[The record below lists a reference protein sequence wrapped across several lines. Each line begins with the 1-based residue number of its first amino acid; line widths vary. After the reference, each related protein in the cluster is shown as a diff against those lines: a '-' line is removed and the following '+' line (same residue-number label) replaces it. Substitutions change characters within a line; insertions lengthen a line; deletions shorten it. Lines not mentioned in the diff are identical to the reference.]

1 MKEPDDKQPIPGKS
15 ELAPAQPSPAP
26 LSPAPPS
33 TAPSSEVTKP
43 GSAEA
48 GTPGLDVGTED
59 GERGAAFWS
68 RRKAPIVL
76 FGLGVVFVVISY
88 LAYPRPAGVGIPGY
102 STIDV
107 VSQAP
112 IGIIDFSAQ
121 PSSADTVE
129 VTVQLKLSELTVA
142 PRGPTSATVYFAP
155 PNAIQFTQCPH
166 QVCSQEVRE
175 QPGAQGQLV
184 SFTSRPGATA
194 TATFR
199 TKATGVVPAANG
211 LTASAAL
218 PQAFYSCPA
227 SDPQCPTPTLE
238 TRYDIASAASYDWS
252 SLPYQHVTGSMIT
265 WGEQVLSGATPGRVA
280 VGLDP
285 ASQSRDDARTFIAG
299 ALIGLAGG
307 ALLAGIQELL
317 HSDK

>member
-1 MKEPDDKQPIPGKS
+1 MQEPDDEQPIPDES
-15 ELAPAQPSPAP
+15 ELTAAP
-26 LSPAPPS
+26 LSTAPPS
-33 TAPSSEVTKP
+33 DVAKPEPSGADVD
-43 GSAEA
+43 A
-48 GTPGLDVGTED
+48 GD
-59 GERGAAFWS
+59 GERVASFWS

-112 IGIIDFSAQ
+112 IGIIDFSAH
-121 PSSADTVE
+121 PASAGTVE

-142 PRGPTSATVYFAP
+142 PIGSTSATVYFAP
-155 PNAIQFTQCPH
+155 PNAIAFTQCPH

-175 QPGAQGQLV
+175 QPGAQGHLV
-184 SFTSRPGATA
+184 TFPSRSGAAA

-199 TKATGVVPAANG
+199 IKANGIVPAANG

-218 PQAFYSCPA
+218 PQAFYDCPV
-227 SDPQCPTPTLE
+227 SDPRCPTPTLD

-252 SLPYQHVTGSMIT
+252 SLPYQHVSASTIS
-265 WGEQVLSGATPGRVA
+265 WSEQVQSGAAPGRVA
-280 VGLDP
+280 VGIDP
-285 ASQSRDDARTFIAG
+285 ASQSRDDARTFVAG

-307 ALLAGIQELL
+307 ALLAGVQELL
-317 HSDK
+317 HPDK